1 MKTIKNTKE
10 LEREHDVLI
19 GNNDIL
25 NVKVRKL
32 KRKIDAFDAEI
43 RKNFI
48 AAHHLK
54 MELLNRPEYSVK
66 ESNDDNGI

>member
-1 MKTIKNTKE
+1 MNVIKNTKE
-10 LEREHDVLI
+10 LEREHDALI

-32 KRKIDAFDAEI
+32 KRKIDAMDAEI

-48 AAHHLK
+48 EAHDLK
-54 MELLNRPEYSVK
+54 MELLNRPEYAVK
-66 ESNDDNGI
+66 ESNDE

>member
-1 MKTIKNTKE
+1 MNVIKSTKE
-10 LEREHDVLI
+10 LEFEHDALI
-19 GNNDIL
+19 SNNDIL

-48 AAHHLK
+48 EAYYLK
-54 MELLNRPEYSVK
+54 MELLNRPEYTE
-66 ESNDDNGI
+66 ESK